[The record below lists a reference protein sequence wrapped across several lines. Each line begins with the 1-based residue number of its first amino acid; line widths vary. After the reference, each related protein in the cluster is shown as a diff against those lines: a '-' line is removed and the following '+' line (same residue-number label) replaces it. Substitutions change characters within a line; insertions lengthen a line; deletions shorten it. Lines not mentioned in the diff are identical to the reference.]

1 MKDIGKYILIWG
13 IGSILFSQFG
23 YELRIFMWT
32 NHWGE
37 TIGWR
42 IRGGA
47 IVIGIVLM
55 GIAMKERIEIKKIA
69 MQKEKS
75 EEQPKEQPEEK

>member
-37 TIGWR
+37 TIGWL

-55 GIAMKERIEIKKIA
+55 AIAMKERIEMKKIA
-69 MQKEKS
+69 MQKEKQ

>member
-32 NHWGE
+32 NNWGE
-37 TIGWR
+37 TTGWL

-47 IVIGIVLM
+47 IVVGIILM
-55 GIAMKERIEIKKIA
+55 AVAMKKKIE
-69 MQKEKS
+69 MQKIETQKEKL
-75 EEQPKEQPEEK
+75 EEQPEKE